1 MRRCLLDDGTVRV
14 ASDVSSSA
22 LERSSQTSFSVFA
35 SYVCRL
41 FCSLRLVCA
50 IKSRSA
56 GNNAGGSVNREAT
69 INLSAPRF
77 LPSVYISVAEC
88 LPKKMVYI

>member
-1 MRRCLLDDGTVRV
+1 MRMCLLDDGTVRV

-41 FCSLRLVCA
+41 FA
-50 IKSRSA
+50 Q
-56 GNNAGGSVNREAT
+56 
-69 INLSAPRF
+69 
-77 LPSVYISVAEC
+77 
-88 LPKKMVYI
+88 